1 MQSGTESMSMTVLKR
16 FHNNASSFLNGSRGT
31 CKLILNIFFFNK
43 AAVHASSINLL
54 IHSQKSKQERNK
66 ISRIQNPSDIII
78 FFKVY
83 FFGVKPLVIFIG
95 KKLHL
100 SIFTKIAKKLF
111 RQLE

>member
-1 MQSGTESMSMTVLKR
+1 M
-16 FHNNASSFLNGSRGT
+16 
-31 CKLILNIFFFNK
+31 NIFLFNK

-78 FFKVY
+78 LLKVY

-95 KKLHL
+95 KKTAFVYIYENCEEIVPSAGVEL
-100 SIFTKIAKKLF
+100 
-111 RQLE
+111 